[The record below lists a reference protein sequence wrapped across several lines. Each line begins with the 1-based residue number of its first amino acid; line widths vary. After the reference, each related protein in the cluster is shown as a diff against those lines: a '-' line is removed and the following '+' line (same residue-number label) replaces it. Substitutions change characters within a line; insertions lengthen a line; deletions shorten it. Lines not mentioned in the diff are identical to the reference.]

1 MNNKRTTKA
10 VKYLDSHTAKKCII
24 NSSKSILKHLEGC
37 KYENMRIPGNVATF
51 LLVLCRRF
59 RAGFTVAEYKEI
71 LNSLT
76 ADNYTDKQIKFYDW
90 V

>member
-1 MNNKRTTKA
+1 MNSRITKA
-10 VKYLDSHTAKKCII
+10 VKYLNSHKAKKCII
-24 NSSKSILKHLEGC
+24 NSSKSILKHLEDC
-37 KYENMRIPGNVATF
+37 KGDTHIPGNVATF

-76 ADNYTDKQIKFYDW
+76 DSYTDKQIEFYNW